1 MGVKATTSMA
11 QINKMLR
18 EEVER
23 QRKVLIRTML
33 YCAEEI
39 TNAARTTNSYTDRSG
54 NLRSSVGC
62 IVIVDGTIIQEYGF
76 EQVKEGSQGVI
87 DGKEFAYSLAR
98 QYPHGVA
105 IIAVAGKEYA
115 SYVADKGYDVL
126 DSARVLAKKVV
137 EMSLK
142 ELKIMKKNRLDK
154 EQSDK

>member
-18 EEVER
+18 EEAER
-23 QRKVLIRTML
+23 QRKVLIRTLL

-39 TNAARTTNSYTDRSG
+39 TNAARTTDSYTDRSG

-76 EQVKEGSQGVI
+76 EQVKEGSQGVT

-154 EQSDK
+154 EQSNK